1 MDTVIMIIVSYKM
14 SHFPPSNKQM
24 DTIDV
29 VINCHVGCVIV
40 ERSKAPNTF
49 HNAPVCRGF
58 ESRCRKYGGKF
69 EVELRHIEVVNGW
82 YTVRVLLHVT

>member
-1 MDTVIMIIVSYKM
+1 MFLIPFEV
-14 SHFPPSNKQM
+14 NRC
-24 DTIDV
+24 V
-29 VINCHVGCVIV
+29 VV

-49 HNAPVCRGF
+49 HNASHVAGSSPAAASMAVN
-58 ESRCRKYGGKF
+58 SS

>member
-1 MDTVIMIIVSYKM
+1 MLSV
-14 SHFPPSNKQM
+14 QLLGGG
-24 DTIDV
+24 
-29 VINCHVGCVIV
+29 GCAVV

-49 HNAPVCRGF
+49 HNASHVAGSSPAAASMAVN
-58 ESRCRKYGGKF
+58 SS